1 MTQSL
6 PSRGTA
12 LVLIAGLAVSPSSWA
27 APREKGAAAGQKASR
42 SYVVRLREAPVAS
55 YTGGVPGLKATR
67 PGRGRKIDP
76 TNHDVRA
83 YVSHLDAKHDAEL
96 AKVGGRKLYGYR
108 YVLNGFAAELSASQA
123 ARLASQPEVLSVEAD
138 EAWQDTTATTPG
150 FLGISDAGGLWDQA
164 GGVTVAGEDV
174 IIGVV
179 DGGFW
184 PEHPSYSDRTGS
196 NNNGVGGKLDY
207 QQIPGWHGRCMP
219 GEAFSAS
226 MCNQKVIGAQYFIQG
241 RLANLA
247 IPEYEFVSPRDFGG
261 HGSHTSSTAAG
272 NHGVQPSGDA
282 AAFPPVSGM
291 APRARIAVY
300 KTSFDDGAGTG
311 TSFTSDLAAAI
322 DQAVADGV
330 DVINLS
336 IGGTSTNFLNAVQVA
351 FMGAADAG
359 VFVAAAA
366 GNSGPTAS
374 TVAHPSPWITTVAA
388 STHDRSGTGSVTLG
402 DGTSYAGGSVASAS
416 VTGSFIDSTAA
427 GLATDPQPGTPE
439 SPNPLPFAT
448 RVALCFIGHLDPAK
462 AGGKV
467 VLCDRGV
474 NGRIE
479 KSLAVKEANGIGMV
493 LVNATSATE
502 SVNADFHFVPSV
514 HVGFA
519 HRPALKAY
527 AATAGA
533 TATVAQGTIVG
544 GVAAPLNASFSSRG
558 PLLAAGGDLLK
569 PDVAAPGQDV
579 LAAVAPPGNSGR
591 LFDMY
596 SGTSMA
602 SPHVAGLGALL
613 KQRHP
618 DWSPMMIK
626 SALMTTS
633 TSLLGTGSSVSP
645 FAQGA
650 GHVAPN
656 AAADPGL
663 VYDSGF
669 NDWLAFLCGTGQ
681 LTASYCPSI
690 RIDPSDLNL
699 PSIAIGDL
707 LVSQT
712 VRRTVTNVG
721 GSGTYT
727 VDVVEP
733 TGVDVEVTPAA
744 LTLGEGESASYTVKF
759 TTLAN
764 ATPNAYVFGSLT
776 WSDGDHDVRSPLV
789 VRPLAIAAPAE
800 VSATGAGPTSY
811 EVRFGYSGPLAAVPH
826 GLVPATTE
834 TKTVTDDPTNS
845 FAQDGPG
852 VVKHTFTIPSGT
864 RLARISLFDEFTDG
878 NDDLDLWL
886 ANPAGTLVA
895 VSATEASAEE
905 INLTNPAPGTYTV
918 YVHGFETDG
927 PDAVYTL
934 FTWAVTA
941 ADAGNLMVGAPATA
955 TIGATGTVTL
965 SWNGLTPDTKYL
977 GTVTYHAKTAPTSYT
992 DAQIGATVVRI
1003 DR

>member
-1 MTQSL
+1 MIQSL
-6 PSRGTA
+6 PSRRTA
-12 LVLIAGLAVSPSSWA
+12 LLLVAGLTLSPSSWA
-27 APREKGAAAGQKASR
+27 APKEKGGAGKKASR
-42 SYVVRLREAPVAS
+42 SYIVRLREAPVAS
-55 YTGGVPGLKATR
+55 YDGGTPGLKATR

-83 YVSHLDAKHDAEL
+83 YVSHLEAKHDAEL

-123 ARLASQPEVLSVEAD
+123 ARLASHPGVLSVEAD
-138 EAWQDTTATTPG
+138 EPWQDATSTTPD
-150 FLGISDAGGLWDQA
+150 FLGISDAGGLWDQL

-196 NNNGVGGKLDY
+196 NKNGVGGKLDY
-207 QQIPGWHGRCMP
+207 HQIPGWHGKCMP
-219 GEAFSAS
+219 GEAFNAS

-272 NHGVQPSGDA
+272 NHGVQPTGDA

-300 KTSFDDGAGTG
+300 KTSFDDGAGVG

-336 IGGTSTNFLNAVQVA
+336 IGGTSTSFLNAVQVA
-351 FMGAADAG
+351 FLGAADAG

-366 GNSGPTAS
+366 GNSGPTAG

-388 STHDRSGTGSVTLG
+388 STHDRTGV
-402 DGTSYAGGSVASAS
+402 GSVALGNN
-416 VTGSFIDSTAA
+416 VTFEGFSFSPAVVSGQLIDSTTA
-427 GLATDPQPGTPE
+427 GLAGADAAE
-439 SPNPLPFAT
+439 
-448 RVALCFIGHLDPAK
+448 VALCFSGTLDPAK
-462 AGGKV
+462 VAGKI

-474 NGRIE
+474 NARVD
-479 KSLAVKEANGIGMV
+479 KSLAVKIANGIGMI
-493 LVNATSATE
+493 LVNVTPS
-502 SVNADFHFVPSV
+502 SVNADMHFVPAIHLADTARAAV
-514 HVGFA
+514 
-519 HRPALKAY
+519 KAY

-533 TATVAQGTIVG
+533 TATISAFTP
-544 GVAAPLNASFSSRG
+544 ATTPAPLNASFSSRG
-558 PLLAAGGDLLK
+558 PVLAGGGDLLK
-569 PDVAAPGQDV
+569 PDIAAPGQDV

-591 LFDMY
+591 LFDLY

-602 SPHVAGLGALL
+602 SPHVAGMAALL
-613 KQRHP
+613 KQLHP

-626 SALMTTS
+626 SALMTTAGP
-633 TSLLGTGSSVSP
+633 LLGTGSSVNP
-645 FAQGA
+645 FAVGA
-650 GHVAPN
+650 GHANPT

-663 VYDSGF
+663 VYDSRAPE
-669 NDWLAFLCGTGQ
+669 WIAFICGTGQ
-681 LTASYCPSI
+681 LTGCAQTM
-690 RIDPSDLNL
+690 DPSDLNV

-811 EVRFGYSGPLAAVPH
+811 EVRFGYGGPLAAVPH

-834 TKTVTDDPTNS
+834 TKTVADDPTNN
-845 FAQDGPG
+845 FLQDGPG

-934 FTWAVTA
+934 FTWAVTP
-941 ADAGNLMVGAPATA
+941 ADAGNLTVGAPATA